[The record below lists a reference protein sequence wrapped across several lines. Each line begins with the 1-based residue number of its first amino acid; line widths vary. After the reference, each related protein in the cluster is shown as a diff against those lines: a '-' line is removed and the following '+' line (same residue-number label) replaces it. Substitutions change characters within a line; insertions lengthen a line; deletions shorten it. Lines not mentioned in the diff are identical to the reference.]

1 MSAADLKNP
10 RRRVVGA
17 KASLKQVTAG
27 RAQAVFV
34 ARDTNA
40 KLVAALVEEC
50 GRRGVP
56 VHYEE
61 SMARLGVLCGIEVGA
76 AAAAVLRREAE
87 A

>member
-10 RRRVVGA
+10 QRRVVGA
-17 KASLKQVTAG
+17 KESLKQVIAG

-34 ARDTNA
+34 ARDA
-40 KLVAALVEEC
+40 KVVAALVEEC